1 MIMKHFLLI
10 INLLFFIGLGS
21 AFAEEP
27 ENMPPRGKMPRG
39 ERHEDKREKMM
50 DKLRQADTN
59 RDGAISRDEANKS
72 LPHLAKNFDK
82 IDENH
87 DGLITREELQHFREK
102 RMQHRID
109 RGRTDPRP

>member
-1 MIMKHFLLI
+1 MKVPK
-10 INLLFFIGLGS
+10 
-21 AFAEEP
+21 AERL
-27 ENMPPRGKMPRG
+27 ENR
-39 ERHEDKREKMM
+39 REKMM
-50 DKLRQADTN
+50 DKLNQADTN
-59 RDGAISRDEANKS
+59 QDRAISRDEANKS
-72 LPHLAKNFDK
+72 LPHLAKHFDK